1 MSTLGELVTE
11 TSIIVGDKIVGEY
24 FTALEIKRAIG
35 DAYRYYSM
43 PLVMAGEGYFE
54 TTTNLTIVSGQE
66 YISLAALSPVFWA
79 VSVLWRRLS
88 TGYQPLKKNEQR
100 YKFVSTIGIGAGD
113 TYIPE
118 YRHRGMN
125 LILTPSPIAGDV
137 DGLKMDYVYIPTF
150 PNQLSADSF
159 TFDTNFPSIFEL
171 NIKLR
176 SAIKLLE
183 SKDAVGG
190 VSDINTLKSE
200 LADAD
205 AYFQSTLTRNENPEA
220 VEYQG
225 LDYNAILT

>member
-11 TSIIVGDKIVGEY
+11 VSIIVGDKVVGEY
-24 FTALEIKRAIG
+24 YPATEIKRALG

-54 TTTNLTIVSGQE
+54 TTTNLTIVQNQE
-66 YISLAALSPVFWA
+66 YISLASLTPSFWS
-79 VSVLWRRLS
+79 VSVLWRKLS

-100 YKFVSTIGIGAGD
+100 YKFISTIGIGAGD

-118 YRHRGMN
+118 YRHRGQN
-125 LILTPSPIAGDV
+125 LILTPAPIAGDT

-150 PNQLSADSF
+150 PNQLSADGF
-159 TFDTNFPSIFEL
+159 TFDANFPSIFEL

-176 SAIKLLE
+176 TAIKLLE

-190 VSDINTLKSE
+190 VSDINTMKSE

-205 AYFQSTLTRNENPEA
+205 AYFQSTLTVNENPEA

>member
-1 MSTLGELVTE
+1 MTLGELVTE
-11 TSIIVGDKIVGEY
+11 ISIIVGDKVVGEY
-24 FTALEIKRAIG
+24 FSPIEIKRAVG

-54 TTTNLTIVSGQE
+54 TTTNLNIVENQE
-66 YISLAALSPVFWA
+66 SISLASLTPSFWS
-79 VSVLWRRLS
+79 VSVLWRKLS

-100 YKFVSTIGIGAGD
+100 YKFISTIGIGAGD

-118 YRHRGMN
+118 YRHRGTN
-125 LILTPSPIAGDV
+125 LILTPAPIAAAT

-150 PNQLSADSF
+150 PNQLSVDGF
-159 TFDTNFPSIFEL
+159 TFDVNFPTIFEL

-190 VSDINTLKSE
+190 VSDINTMKSE

-205 AYFQSTLTRNENPEA
+205 AYFQSTLTVNENPEA